1 MATYTGI
8 KEILKEFRDRIY
20 PVGVIYIQFPQQ
32 KSPEELFPGMTWEEL
47 DYDGAFFRASG
58 GNADGFIEESG
69 DLSKQEQSVE
79 SHSHEF
85 SVSGDT
91 GNMSA
96 NATGKVVSS
105 WEGLFN
111 GRSISYSGNMS
122 ATGSIAWAGGDNS
135 GGSHPSTLSINVEHT
150 HSFEFSGETEANSGT
165 ETRPENYTMRIWK
178 RTA

>member
-1 MATYTGI
+1 MATYTGM

-20 PVGVIYIQFPQQ
+20 PIGITYVQYPQQ
-32 KSPEELFPGMTWEEL
+32 KSPEELFPGTTWEVI

-69 DLSKQEQSVE
+69 DLSKQAEDIKG
-79 SHSHEF
+79 HTHEF
-85 SVSGDT
+85 AVSGDT

-111 GRSISYSGNMS
+111 GRSISYSGNMA
-122 ATGSIAWAGGDNS
+122 ATGSITWAGGDNS
-135 GGSHPSTLSINVEHT
+135 GGSNPTTLSINVEHT

-165 ETRPENYTMRIWK
+165 ETRPENYTVRVWK
-178 RTA
+178 RVS

>member
-69 DLSKQEQSVE
+69 DLSKQ
-79 SHSHEF
+79 
-85 SVSGDT
+85 
-91 GNMSA
+91 A
-96 NATGKVVSS
+96 
-105 WEGLFN
+105 EGLPD
-111 GRSISYSGNMS
+111 I
-122 ATGSIAWAGGDNS
+122 TGSILPHDSKYFISAGIYGK
-135 GGSHPSTLSINVEHT
+135 GAFTTASTSARFVPEVVNRTDLTSRGNKFT
-150 HSFEFSGETEANSGT
+150 FSAANGETTTDGT
-165 ETRPENYTMRIWK
+165 VRSTAEVYGKSDHVTPENYTMRIWK

>member
-69 DLSKQEQSVE
+69 DLSKQ
-79 SHSHEF
+79 
-85 SVSGDT
+85 
-91 GNMSA
+91 A
-96 NATGKVVSS
+96 
-105 WEGLFN
+105 EGLPD
-111 GRSISYSGNMS
+111 I
-122 ATGSIAWAGGDNS
+122 TGSIKPSDYHYFISAGIKGK
-135 GGSHPSTLSINVEHT
+135 GAFTTASTGASFVPEVETRTDLSSRGNMF
-150 HSFEFSGETEANSGT
+150 SFSAANGETTTDGT
-165 ETRPENYTMRIWK
+165 VRSAAEVYGKSDHVTPENYTMRIWK

>member
-69 DLSKQEQSVE
+69 DLSKQ
-79 SHSHEF
+79 
-85 SVSGDT
+85 
-91 GNMSA
+91 A
-96 NATGKVVSS
+96 
-105 WEGLFN
+105 EGLPD
-111 GRSISYSGNMS
+111 I
-122 ATGSIAWAGGDNS
+122 TGSILPNDSSYFISAGIKGK
-135 GGSHPSTLSINVEHT
+135 GAFTAASTGAYFVPEVVNRTDLSYRGNM
-150 HSFEFSGETEANSGT
+150 FAFSAANGETTTDGT
-165 ETRPENYTMRIWK
+165 VRSAAEVYGKSDHVTPENYTMRIWK

>member
-69 DLSKQEQSVE
+69 DLSKQ
-79 SHSHEF
+79 
-85 SVSGDT
+85 
-91 GNMSA
+91 A
-96 NATGKVVSS
+96 
-105 WEGLFN
+105 EGLPD
-111 GRSISYSGNMS
+111 I
-122 ATGSIAWAGGDNS
+122 TGSITPRDSNFFISAGIS
-135 GGSHPSTLSINVEHT
+135 GAGAFTTASTGASYIGATLQTGLT
-150 HSFEFSGETEANSGT
+150 HRGNKFTFSAANGETTTDGT
-165 ETRPENYTMRIWK
+165 VRSTAEVYGKSDHVTPENYTMRIWK

>member
-69 DLSKQEQSVE
+69 ELSKQ
-79 SHSHEF
+79 
-85 SVSGDT
+85 
-91 GNMSA
+91 A
-96 NATGKVVSS
+96 
-105 WEGLFN
+105 EGLPD
-111 GRSISYSGNMS
+111 I
-122 ATGSIAWAGGDNS
+122 TGSILPCDNNYFISAGIYSKGGAFTTASTGARLISADNDNR
-135 GGSHPSTLSINVEHT
+135 TDLSSRGNKFT
-150 HSFEFSGETEANSGT
+150 FSAANGETTTDGT
-165 ETRPENYTMRIWK
+165 VRSTAEVYGKSDHVTPENYTMRIWK